1 MPVDCPNAEL
11 ELLQADARSASWLV
25 LVAPLPFAQKTA
37 LLEAAAAGG
46 RPVLLIDPQ
55 LELEADLAAQLAL
68 EAPPTLLTCSELLAA
83 EDGEQSWYLYND
95 RRRNGTAE
103 PDGLLPYWP
112 NLRLEGTEMRT
123 TRRLDAVLSTWLEQA
138 AVDGRQAGL
147 LWLPATQAPHVLAGA
162 GVFLDRLETIWLG
175 GALPNDGLDVEL
187 VERLEASCHRL
198 EREGPNHQV
207 WRLDGHR
214 LVERELLLVTKQR
227 EALQA
232 RCEELQGQLIA
243 QVAQMTEQSQQRE
256 MLHIR
261 VEELDAQLSMQV
273 LQNADFNHQRE
284 GLLARVEELQ
294 DQCDRLIL
302 ENTQAAKERDQELSS
317 RREEARSQFETLSAQ
332 RDGMQHER
340 DQLSAE
346 RDTLEAEKERMEME
360 RQQILVALEH
370 VFPFEAYKDQRV
382 DLRQLDDGQLI
393 EHFVSCGINENVD
406 LRHALFKQR
415 LEDCQKQNRRLHK
428 ESALI
433 RQELSRAQIH
443 MDLLK
448 DLIVATKP

>member
-1 MPVDCPNAEL
+1 MHVDCPDAEL
-11 ELLQADARSASWLV
+11 ELMQADARSAAWLV

-68 EAPPTLLTCSELLAA
+68 EASPTLLTCSELLAA
-83 EDGEQSWYLYND
+83 ESGEQSWYLYND
-95 RRRNGTAE
+95 RRWNGTAE
-103 PDGLLPYWP
+103 PDGLLPHWP
-112 NLRLEGTEMRT
+112 NLCLEGIELRT

-138 AVDGRQAGL
+138 AFDGRQVGL
-147 LWLPATQAPHVLAGA
+147 LWIPAMQAPQVLAGA
-162 GVFLDRLETIWLG
+162 GVFLDRLATIWLG

-187 VERLEASCHRL
+187 AERLEASCHRL
-198 EREGPNHQV
+198 DREGPNHQV

-214 LVERELLLVTKQR
+214 LVERELSLVTKQR

-256 MLHIR
+256 ILHMR
-261 VEELDAQLSMQV
+261 VEELEAQLSVQV
-273 LQNADFNHQRE
+273 GQMAEQNQLRD
-284 GLLARVEELQ
+284 GLKVRVEELQ
-294 DQCDRLIL
+294 GQCDRLIL
-302 ENTQAAKERDQELSS
+302 EKTELVNEQDHELSS
-317 RREEARSQFETLSAQ
+317 QRQEASSQIETLSAQ
-332 RDGMQHER
+332 RDGLQHER
-340 DQLSAE
+340 DKLSAE
-346 RDTLEAEKERMEME
+346 RDSLQAEKECLGME
-360 RQQILVALEH
+360 RQRLWVALEH
-370 VFPFEAYKDQRV
+370 VFPFEDYKEQRS
-382 DLRQLDDGQLI
+382 DLSSFHPGQLI
-393 EHFVSCGINENVD
+393 EHFVSYGINENVD
-406 LRHALFKQR
+406 LRHVLFRQH
-415 LEDCQKQNRRLHK
+415 LEDCQTQNRRLHK

-443 MDLLK
+443 MNLLK